1 MANMYSTPIDIMKSN
16 INTSHTKGIL
26 PFGKLVL
33 LGLMGGI
40 FLGLGAASGIT
51 AACGAANESSARL
64 FNSAVFP
71 IGLMLINV
79 CGAEAFVSNGTMSMA
94 VLDRD
99 ITFGQMLRNLITVFV
114 TNIIGAMIVAALYF
128 LSGNMSLNNG
138 LLGGYFIKIAIDKLS
153 FSPLQAIASGILCG
167 ILVSMA
173 TMMSCSVK
181 EIGSRLITVWF
192 PVFAFM
198 VAGFSHCIANLF
210 YIFSGLLAA
219 MNPAF
224 AIRAGESYGVTAEQL
239 MVLNSA
245 ELIKNVIFTSFG
257 NIIGGSLFV
266 GVIYYFIYI
275 KAWHEK

>member
-51 AACGAANESSARL
+51 AACGAANESNARL
-64 FNSAVFP
+64 VHAAVFP
-71 IGLMLINV
+71 IGLMLINI

-94 VLDRD
+94 VLSGD
-99 ITFGQMLRNLITVFV
+99 ITFGQMLRNLITVFI
-114 TNIIGAMIVAALYF
+114 TNIIGVLGVAALYF
-128 LSGNMSLNNG
+128 VSGNMNLNNG
-138 LLGGYFIKIAIDKLS
+138 TLGGFFIKTAIDKLA
-153 FSPLQAIASGILCG
+153 FSPLQAIASGIMCG
-167 ILVSMA
+167 ILVCMA
-173 TMMSCSVK
+173 TMISCSVK
-181 EIGSRLITVWF
+181 DIGSKLVTVWF

-210 YIFSGLLAA
+210 YIFSGLLAV

-224 AIRAGESYGVTAEQL
+224 AIRAGEGYGVTAEQL
-239 MVLNSA
+239 MELNYPA
-245 ELIKNVIFTSFG
+245 LLKNILAVSFG
-257 NIIGGSLFV
+257 NIIGGAVFV
-266 GVIYYFIYI
+266 GLVYYVIYIR
-275 KAWHEK
+275 AWHEK